1 MSAEIEDPT
10 SPDFVLTEESDR
22 PFTPVTAALFAA
34 VVLGCALVWHFTA
47 PTRAFNRG
55 LTLLYRAQSSGDR
68 QTAAA
73 ALRAFKPYVDSTGQ
87 GYDWLFE
94 AAALAGD
101 DATAAAYDE
110 RLMRSVP
117 KGGSAILIQYENAL
131 FYHAV
136 NIKQELAAFNATDD
150 PAKKNDLLEKI
161 RAHCDAAAALKPTRA
176 KAVEAFDNG
185 IPKQDAARL
194 LKIDEM
200 HRELDDADPTKP
212 ADAESA
218 PASDE

>member
-1 MSAEIEDPT
+1 
-10 SPDFVLTEESDR
+10 
-22 PFTPVTAALFAA
+22 
-34 VVLGCALVWHFTA
+34 LGCALVWHFTA

-55 LTLLYRAQSSGDR
+55 LSLLYRAQNSGDR
-68 QTAAA
+68 QVAAA
-73 ALRAFKPYVDSTGQ
+73 ALQAFKPYVDSTGK

-110 RLMRSVP
+110 RLMKSVAEN
-117 KGGSAILIQYENAL
+117 GSALLIRYENEL

-136 NIKQELAAFNATDD
+136 NVKQELAAFDATDD
-150 PAKKNDLLEKI
+150 PAKKQLLLDKI
-161 RAHCDAAAALKPTRA
+161 HAHCDAAAALKSMRA
-176 KAVEAFDNG
+176 KAVESFDNG

-200 HRELDDADPTKP
+200 HRELDDFDPAKFG
-212 ADAESA
+212 AAAESA
-218 PASDE
+218 PAPDE